1 MAAFCMFVCV
11 YFLEPS
17 LAAPKTL
24 AARENQQLLA
34 WLPSYRFLG
43 LFQGLNGSMHTTMAP
58 LARRAL
64 TGLAVAVLGAGA
76 AFLFSY
82 FRTLRKIVEE
92 PDFAAGSR
100 GANWSPRFGNSLDTA
115 VVLFSIRTLL
125 RSRQHRVILAFYL
138 GVGFASVLLFMKTP
152 HAQQQLLADHTPL
165 LFPTVVMM
173 CFWVVGTRVVFS
185 MPLDLRAN
193 SALRRFAEC
202 GISGCDSA
210 AFIRARRGPGLGGF
224 GGAASFDMA
233 LANGHG
239 PSVSSRALG
248 IDSGLR
254 VPGWLSED
262 SVHLFL
268 LPGKSYVHMVFLAS
282 MGILLLILKGVEF
295 ERRALQETRQLCQ
308 DALHSQHR
316 RSLCQ
321 VANGGAGEVGG
332 DGVAV

>member
-1 MAAFCMFVCV
+1 MSSQAWSGPVDWFPRTAAFWIWFCRWRCTGRSPLTGSQCSRPAPSSFVPCWACKGWPGCCTAGDSCARRRFLQMAAFCMFVCV

-17 LAAPKTL
+17 LAASNTP

-34 WLPSYRFLG
+34 RLPSYRFLG

-138 GVGFASVLLFMKTP
+138 GVGFAIIILLIKAPNQRDLSTKGYGPAMF
-152 HAQQQLLADHTPL
+152 ASI
-165 LFPTVVMM
+165 VMM
-173 CFWVVGTRVVFS
+173 LVWIAGTRIVFS
-185 MPLDLRAN
+185 LPLDLRAN
-193 SALRRFAEC
+193 WIFRVTQVRSVPEY
-202 GISGCDSA
+202 I
-210 AFIRARRGPGLGGF
+210 
-224 GGAASFDMA
+224 AASRRPLFVLAMA
-233 LANGHG
+233 
-239 PSVSSRALG
+239 PVW
-248 IDSGLR
+248 
-254 VPGWLSED
+254 VMC
-262 SVHLFL
+262 V
-268 LPGKSYVHMVFLAS
+268 
-282 MGILLLILKGVEF
+282 
-295 ERRALQETRQLCQ
+295 
-308 DALHSQHR
+308 
-316 RSLCQ
+316 
-321 VANGGAGEVGG
+321 
-332 DGVAV
+332 